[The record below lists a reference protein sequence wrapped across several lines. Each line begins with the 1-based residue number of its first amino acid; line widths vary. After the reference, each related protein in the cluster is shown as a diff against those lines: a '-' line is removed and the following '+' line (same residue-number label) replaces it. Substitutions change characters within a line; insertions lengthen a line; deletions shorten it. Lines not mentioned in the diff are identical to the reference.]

1 MKKITCSII
10 ALSLSALS
18 ATAFACPKGTTL
30 QGGEG
35 PHHKGGKCVLAS
47 GAPAKKA
54 EKKKADVTNAKTEAV
69 KDKAEKKADTA
80 KEKATKVTEVK
91 KDKVEKPKV

>member
-35 PHHKGGKCVLAS
+35 PHHKGGKCVVAT
-47 GAPAKKA
+47 GATAKKTEDKKA
-54 EKKKADVTNAKTEAV
+54 KVEKKVEST
-69 KDKAEKKADTA
+69 
-80 KEKATKVTEVK
+80 KEKVAT
-91 KDKVEKPKV
+91 KDKVEKPKT